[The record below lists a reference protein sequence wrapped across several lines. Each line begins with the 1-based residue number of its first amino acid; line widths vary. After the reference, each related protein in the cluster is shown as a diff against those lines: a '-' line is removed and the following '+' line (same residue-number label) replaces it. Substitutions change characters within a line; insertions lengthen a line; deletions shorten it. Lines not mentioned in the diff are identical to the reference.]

1 MKQQFQNAFSS
12 FTAESKGIVRALF
25 RKPGYAIA
33 AWVMLGLAVAANAA
47 VFAIVYGFLLR
58 PLPYRQPA
66 SLSFISERLPRI
78 GLDTTL
84 VSVKNYLQM
93 KKDLRGVEST
103 ALTTWPNGAPV
114 KIGAQTRL
122 LGYEAVTPSLFT
134 TLGVSPVIGRL
145 PAANADQPGGP
156 AEVVISWRLWQNTYD
171 GSRKVLGRPLKINDT
186 TYSIVGVM
194 PRNFFFVM
202 GGMDAWIPFVITPE
216 HARSGNINYWMVVRR
231 KPGVSQHQLNLE
243 LKNER
248 SRLLAAA
255 TPAHRARAIR
265 NGYALGAEALRDAEL
280 KQFSIGRLPW
290 LLQAASALLLLLAL
304 ANTINL
310 GLVRQRSRQHEF
322 ALRRALGATRVRLT
336 ALIVLEH
343 LPIILA
349 VGLLALV
356 LAGSGIGAMHAF
368 GLPPFLSPFQV
379 TLGPVVIVFTWILT
393 LLSVLTITA
402 GPSLLASGR
411 KLLATLGHGPT
422 DSGGKVPKRLQRA
435 LGATQVALA
444 CALLI
449 SGGLLGISLWRIL
462 SQPVGF
468 STQHRVA
475 ALLILPKDM
484 KKTAAWTALEPQLR
498 QLPGIRTLS
507 ATDMMPFAQIGRDQ
521 GDVSPLGATNTNKRT
536 IANMPSVSADFFT
549 TLGIRFLAGRPFT
562 ANEISDQSPV
572 VVVNENLARRF
583 FGSVG
588 NAMGKQLDLGGK
600 PTIVGVTRNITWQ
613 PTRDDYNPGTVYQ
626 PLGALSGNLLIV
638 IAQAHGSQASVTAM
652 LKQGIRN
659 ALPSS
664 AIVRIATLPDMVR
677 GASVF
682 RAAGAGMVGAFAALA
697 LLLAALG
704 VFAITT
710 FITRARLGEYGVRA
724 ALGAAPSVLLRFG
737 FQEAKWLLGIGVPVG
752 LLCAWLLGKA
762 IASALYETPV
772 LDLGLYLAGIA
783 TIVAVV
789 IAAAWGPARRAA
801 RTPIRNLIGGKGT
814 Q

>member
-1 MKQQFQNAFSS
+1 MKRHLELFSS
-12 FTAESKGIVRALF
+12 LTTESKSIVRGLF
-25 RKPGYAIA
+25 RRPGYAIA

-47 VFAIVYGFLLR
+47 VFAIVYGFMLK
-58 PLPYRQPA
+58 PLPYRQPG
-66 SLSFISERLPRI
+66 SLSYISERLPRI

-84 VSVKNYLQM
+84 VSVKSYLQM

-114 KIGAQTRL
+114 KIGNQTRL
-122 LGYEAVTPSLFT
+122 LGYEAVTPSLFA

-145 PAANADQPGGP
+145 PGANADQPGGP
-156 AEVVISWRLWQNTYD
+156 REAVISWRLWQNTYNGNREALD
-171 GSRKVLGRPLKINDT
+171 RSLKINDT
-186 TYSIVGVM
+186 TYTIVGVM

-202 GGMDAWIPFVITPE
+202 GGMDAWIPFVITPG

-255 TPAHRARAIR
+255 APAHRARAIR
-265 NGYALGAEALRDAEL
+265 NGYAIEAGGLRDTEL
-280 KQFSIGRLPW
+280 KQFGIGRLPW
-290 LLQAASALLLLLAL
+290 LLQAAAALLLLLAL

-322 ALRRALGATRVRLT
+322 ALRRALGATRLRLT

-343 LPIILA
+343 LPIIVA
-349 VGLLALV
+349 VGLLATV
-356 LAGSGIGAMHAF
+356 LAGAGIDAMHAF
-368 GLPPFLSPFQV
+368 GLPPLLSPFQM
-379 TLGPVVIVFTWILT
+379 TLGPAVIVFTWMLT
-393 LLSVLTITA
+393 ILSVLTIIA

-422 DSGGKVPKRLQRA
+422 DTGGKVPKQLQRA
-435 LGATQVALA
+435 LGATQIALA

-449 SGGLLGISLWRIL
+449 SGGLLGVSLWRVL

-468 STQHRVA
+468 LAQHRVA

-484 KKTAAWTALEPQLR
+484 KRTAAWTALEPQLK
-498 QLPGIRTLS
+498 QLPGIRSLS
-507 ATDMMPFAQIGRDQ
+507 ATDMMPFARIGRDQ
-521 GDVSPLGATNTNKRT
+521 GDVSPMGATNTGKRT

-562 ANEISDQSPV
+562 ADEIAHRSPV
-572 VVVNENLARRF
+572 IVINENLAKRF

-588 NAMGKQLDLGGK
+588 NAMGKQLDLDGH
-600 PTIVGVTRNITWQ
+600 PTIIGVTRNIAWQ
-613 PTRDDYNPGTVYQ
+613 PTLDDYNPGTVYQ
-626 PLGALSGNLLIV
+626 PLGTLSGNLLIV
-638 IAQAHGSQASVTAM
+638 IAQAHGSPVSVASM
-652 LKQGIRN
+652 LKQGILQ

-664 AIVRIATLPDMVR
+664 AIVRIAALPDMVR

-710 FITRARLGEYGVRA
+710 FIARARLGEYGIRA
-724 ALGAAPSVLLRFG
+724 ALGAAPSALLRFG
-737 FQEAKWLLGIGVPVG
+737 FQEAKWLLGIGVPIG
-752 LLCAWLLGKA
+752 LLCAWLLGQA
-762 IASALYETPV
+762 IASALYRTPV
-772 LDLGLYLAGIA
+772 LSVGLYLAGIA
-783 TIVAVV
+783 VIAMVV
-789 IAAAWGPARRAA
+789 LAAAWGPARRAA
-801 RTPIRNLIGGKGT
+801 RTPIRNLIGGGA